1 MNDNPRSHYVQ
12 TVVPAIV
19 LIIIGITLYGEPYFK
34 QAQRQLLLASAQDFD
49 FLSTD
54 RLELE
59 YEEEFVNHQD
69 QTCHLFVFSKPPTSN
84 WQQGLNRVVITD
96 SDYGLIISDDQMSY
110 DNFSNAALLKI
121 SQPIL
126 EMVWQKQGDPER
138 VFTSRFD
145 VSSSGIQATQ
155 QVSLAPL
162 KSNKKILGKHVR
174 KRFRN
179 RKSHSTTG

>member
-1 MNDNPRSHYVQ
+1 
-12 TVVPAIV
+12 
-19 LIIIGITLYGEPYFK
+19 
-34 QAQRQLLLASAQDFD
+34 
-49 FLSTD
+49 
-54 RLELE
+54 
-59 YEEEFVNHQD
+59 
-69 QTCHLFVFSKPPTSN
+69 
-84 WQQGLNRVVITD
+84 
-96 SDYGLIISDDQMSY
+96 MSY